1 MKLTLNSSP
10 TTPNPTP
17 QPLLT
22 YYKPMFMH
30 VLQNIQ
36 KAFILLSIK
45 SIISYMKL
53 GGHVTPT
60 PAHTFTKQT
69 NTILGVGWACKIIII
84 MLDLTFSADAM
95 FISKN
100 LLSNRNSAD
109 PQNIIKYSPAH
120 FFSFNGGLYLNR
132 SSALCSGVF
141 MQVCK
146 VSLMI

>member
-17 QPLLT
+17 TPPPLLT

-53 GGHVTPT
+53 GGHVTPHPRT
-60 PAHTFTKQT
+60 HFYQT
-69 NTILGVGWACKIIII
+69 NIHDLGGWVG
-84 MLDLTFSADAM
+84 
-95 FISKN
+95 
-100 LLSNRNSAD
+100 
-109 PQNIIKYSPAH
+109 
-120 FFSFNGGLYLNR
+120 
-132 SSALCSGVF
+132 V
-141 MQVCK
+141 
-146 VSLMI
+146 

>member
-17 QPLLT
+17 TPLLT

-53 GGHVTPT
+53 CGHVTPT
-60 PAHTFTKQT
+60 TAHTFTKQT
-69 NTILGVGWACKIIII
+69 YTILGVGWAC
-84 MLDLTFSADAM
+84 
-95 FISKN
+95 
-100 LLSNRNSAD
+100 
-109 PQNIIKYSPAH
+109 
-120 FFSFNGGLYLNR
+120 
-132 SSALCSGVF
+132 
-141 MQVCK
+141 
-146 VSLMI
+146 